1 MAETL
6 DLATIGE
13 LLDAV
18 GGDEGFVDELVDTFL
33 ADAPALVGAIE
44 EAVAAA
50 AASALVGPA
59 HTLKGNSLTLGAL
72 ELAAVARAL
81 EEEGRQGD
89 LSAAAEHATLAR
101 TELGR
106 LTDALEDARESRWA
120 APA

>member
-1 MAETL
+1 VAETL

-18 GGDEGFVDELVDTFL
+18 GGDHTFVDELVDTFL
-33 ADAPALVGAIE
+33 ADAPALLVAID
-44 EAVAAA
+44 EALAADDA
-50 AASALVGPA
+50 PSLVGPA

-89 LSAAAEHATLAR
+89 LSRATDDAERAR
-101 TELGR
+101 AELGR
-106 LTDALEDARESRWA
+106 VAEALRGARQARWV

>member
-18 GGDEGFVDELVDTFL
+18 GGDGAFVDELVDTFL
-33 ADAPALVGAIE
+33 ADAPSLLDAVD
-44 EAVAAA
+44 EAVAAGDA
-50 AASALVGPA
+50 GALVGPA

-72 ELAAVARAL
+72 ELAAVARSL
-81 EEEGRQGD
+81 EEEGRQAD
-89 LSAAAEHATLAR
+89 LSRAADHAALAR
-101 TELGR
+101 VELGR
-106 LTDALEDARESRWA
+106 VADALQDARETRWA

>member
-18 GGDEGFVDELVDTFL
+18 GGDDTFVDDLVDTFL
-33 ADAPALVGAIE
+33 ADAPALLVAID
-44 EAVAAA
+44 EAVAADDA
-50 AASALVGPA
+50 EALVGPA

-72 ELAAVARAL
+72 ELAAVARTL

-89 LSAAAEHATLAR
+89 LSRAADDAAR
-101 TELGR
+101 ARAELGR
-106 LTDALEDARESRWA
+106 VADALQGARETRWVA
-120 APA
+120 TA